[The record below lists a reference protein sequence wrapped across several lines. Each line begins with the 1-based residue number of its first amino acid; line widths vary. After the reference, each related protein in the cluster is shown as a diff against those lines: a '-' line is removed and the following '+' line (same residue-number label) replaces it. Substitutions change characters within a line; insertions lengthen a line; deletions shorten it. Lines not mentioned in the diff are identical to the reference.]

1 MIHTHTPVP
10 LHPAV
15 AGPVT
20 AATVDRRHMIGFPG
34 GLPGFENCHSFILME
49 LEGNDLLH
57 YLTAVEGPDATF
69 LVIDPRRVMPD
80 YQCELA
86 DGDALR
92 IGADVGTPLLWLA
105 LVSIDRDGATTV
117 NLRAPIVI
125 NPKRMLGQQVI
136 PHDNKYPIRHVL
148 LQAE

>member
-10 LHPAV
+10 LHPVV
-15 AGPVT
+15 AGPIT

-34 GLPGFENCHSFILME
+34 GLPGFEHCRGFILME
-49 LEGNDLLH
+49 LEDNDLLH
-57 YLTAVEGPDATF
+57 YLTAVEGPEVTF

-80 YQCELA
+80 YRCDLSEA
-86 DGDALR
+86 DALR
-92 IGADVGTPLLWLA
+92 IGADGQAPLLWLS
-105 LVSIDRDGATTV
+105 LVTVDRDGTTTV

-125 NPKRMLGQQVI
+125 NPARMLGHQVI
-136 PHDNKYPIRHVL
+136 PHDNTYPLRHVL